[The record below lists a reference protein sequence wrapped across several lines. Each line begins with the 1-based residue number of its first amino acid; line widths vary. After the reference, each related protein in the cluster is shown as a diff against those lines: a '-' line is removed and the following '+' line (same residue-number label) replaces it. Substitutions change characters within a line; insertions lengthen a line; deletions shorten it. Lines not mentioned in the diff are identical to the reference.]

1 MSDGVMLLLSDNVC
15 VGLSDQMFIHDPE
28 LDNRVPELRVS
39 KYGFKR
45 GRGNLLVNAINR
57 WK

>member
-1 MSDGVMLLLSDNVC
+1 MSHAVMLLLRANVC

-28 LDNRVPELRVS
+28 LGSRVPEMRVP

-57 WK
+57 WN